1 MVFYGRNALLQP
13 SVTALAAELGI
24 VLLAV
29 DAKNAFDA
37 KKYVLRNAKKVR
49 HTVTQG
55 SSAIINSQRRAPSTR
70 TSNLRARPAV
80 EPVALPRGELENA
93 CSRSADASD

>member
-55 SSAIINSQRRAPSTR
+55 SSAIINSQGVHPQPE
-70 TSNLRARPAV
+70 RPT
-80 EPVALPRGELENA
+80 
-93 CSRSADASD
+93 